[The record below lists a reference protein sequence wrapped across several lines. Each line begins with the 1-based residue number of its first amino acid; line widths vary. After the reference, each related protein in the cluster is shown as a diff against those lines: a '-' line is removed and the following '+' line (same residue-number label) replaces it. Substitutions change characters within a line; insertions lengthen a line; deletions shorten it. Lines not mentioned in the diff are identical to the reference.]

1 VTAEGGGVSTGPAG
15 ASWRPA
21 AAVVAGLAL
30 VGGGTAAALEGL
42 EPFATWYYVFAWY
55 GTLLVLAGWLWLRGE
70 DRPWLRVPSAAL
82 ALLGWSV
89 VFWLFFELLNL
100 RLQNWYYVFVPEG
113 RAARWAGITISFA
126 TVLPAVLLA
135 EAVLA
140 SHRLAAAARWR
151 PLPITSERLQA
162 IRVAGALMLLLPLV
176 WPRVFYP
183 LVWGA
188 VTLLVE
194 PDTFRRAPRRSLLG
208 DLARGEPGRILR
220 LLVAGAVVGLLWE
233 LYNAVSRSGWI
244 YTVPGFEE
252 LKLFEMPVAGF
263 LGFPVFALACHAFW
277 QAVRTG
283 AALVD
288 PSVPGE
294 PAVPGRPAAGA
305 GAAAGPARDARRI
318 GLVLAGVLFTALMLV
333 ALERWTI
340 DSYTPR
346 LAGLPAERL
355 RAAGYDPFKL
365 AAADP
370 EEVRRALG
378 PRATEEAAGA
388 WIESARLATLRGI
401 GSDRALLLA
410 RAGIGSVAEL
420 AAAEPGPLRERLAAL
435 GHEVPAARVRVWIRG
450 ARAAV
455 EGENGPPEEEG
466 DA

>member
-1 VTAEGGGVSTGPAG
+1 MGGPAGFAG

-21 AAVVAGLAL
+21 AAVAAGLVA
-30 VGGGTAAALEGL
+30 VAAGTAGALAGL

-55 GTLLVLAGWLWLRGE
+55 GTLLVLAGWMWLRGE
-70 DRPWLRVPSAAL
+70 DRPWLRAPSAAL

-89 VFWLFFELLNL
+89 LFWLFYELLNL
-100 RLQNWYYVFVPEG
+100 RLQNWYYVFLPEG
-113 RAARWAGITISFA
+113 RAARWVGITVSFA

-140 SHRLAAAARWR
+140 SHRVAAAARWR
-151 PLPITSERLQA
+151 PLPVTPERLQA
-162 IRVAGALMLLLPLV
+162 IRVAGALMLLLPMV

-194 PDTFRRAPRRSLLG
+194 PDVFRRAPGRSLLG
-208 DLARGEPGRILR
+208 DLARGEPGRIVR
-220 LLVAGAVVGLLWE
+220 LLLAGAAVGLLWE
-233 LYNAVSRSGWI
+233 LYNAVARAGWI

-252 LKLFEMPVAGF
+252 LRLFEMPVAGF

-283 AALVD
+283 AAAAD
-288 PSVPGE
+288 PASGGE
-294 PAVPGRPAAGA
+294 PAAAERTVVAAGD
-305 GAAAGPARDARRI
+305 PVRDARRI
-318 GLVLAGVLFTALMLV
+318 GLVLAGALFTALMLL

-340 DSYTPR
+340 DSYAPR
-346 LAGLPAERL
+346 LTGLPAERL
-355 RAAGYDPFKL
+355 RAAGYDAFSL
-365 AAADP
+365 AAADA
-370 EEVRRALG
+370 EAVRRALG
-378 PRATEEAAGA
+378 PRATGEAAAA

-410 RAGIGSVAEL
+410 RVGIGSVAEL
-420 AAAEPGPLRERLAAL
+420 AAAEPEPLRQRLSAL
-435 GHEVPAARVRVWIRG
+435 GHDVPAARVRVWIRG

-455 EGENGPPEEEG
+455 EAGNGSPEEDG